1 LPSSEENAVE
11 SVRLSTIDNALFEQR
26 VLLLLFHKGIIRS
39 DLSLFMCIFLCV
51 PTLRE
56 SKTLLDVLRL
66 CSIITQ
72 AARGDFYHRL
82 SRSVCAPLESAASAP
97 VTFLT
102 QTPRWEQNFLA
113 EKTMGPAAAVINSP
127 LSCFD
132 YRRHQQAGK
141 IPGIWKSTKK

>member
-1 LPSSEENAVE
+1 LSEENAVK

-26 VLLLLFHKGIIRS
+26 VLLLLFHKGIIRF
-39 DLSLFMCIFLCV
+39 DLSLFMCIFLYV

-82 SRSVCAPLESAASAP
+82 SRSVCATLESGFGAGDIFDAN
-97 VTFLT
+97 T
-102 QTPRWEQNFLA
+102 
-113 EKTMGPAAAVINSP
+113 TMGTK
-127 LSCFD
+127 LS
-132 YRRHQQAGK
+132 G
-141 IPGIWKSTKK
+141 

>member
-39 DLSLFMCIFLCV
+39 DLSLFMCIFLYV
-51 PTLRE
+51 PTLKE

-82 SRSVCAPLESAASAP
+82 SRSVCATLESGFGAGDIFDAS
-97 VTFLT
+97 T
-102 QTPRWEQNFLA
+102 
-113 EKTMGPAAAVINSP
+113 TMGTKLSGRKDNGTGSREHLGVINSP

-141 IPGIWKSTKK
+141 IPRIWK